1 MKLLDTT
8 GANSKLAKTNRGD
21 AYRVAGLSLMPSR
34 ALCPWAIKAG
44 CFDVCLESAGM
55 GVFSNVKAGRQAKAN
70 FYMEDCEAFLAQL
83 CRELQNWEKL
93 CIRKGVKPAV
103 RLNVL
108 SDIQW
113 ERHGIPQKFPNI
125 FFYDYTKIA
134 HRIGKT
140 PKNYK
145 LMFSYSG
152 AAGYRPAVEKAIAAD
167 CPVAVVFRDSN
178 FPSHFLGRPVVNGDA
193 SDLDNVVSG
202 RVIVGLKA
210 KGKAVKGETDFIVE
224 TFNIIA
230 RSAA

>member
-8 GANSKLAKTNRGD
+8 GANTKLAKTNKGD
-21 AYRVAGLSLMPSR
+21 AYRVAGLSLMPSK
-34 ALCPWAIKAG
+34 ALCPWALKAK

-55 GVFSNVKAGRQAKAN
+55 GVFSNVKAGRQAKAD
-70 FYMEDCEAFLAQL
+70 FYTNDRAGFLAQL
-83 CRELQNWEKL
+83 RKELTNWEKL
-93 CIRKGVKPAV
+93 CTKKGIKPAV

-108 SDIQW
+108 SDVQW
-113 ERHGIPQKFPNI
+113 ERHNIPQEFPNI

-140 PKNYK
+140 PDNYK

-152 AAGYRPAVEKAIAAD
+152 AVDYQVAVSTAIKGD

-178 FPSHFLGRPVVNGDA
+178 FPATFLGRPVVNGDA
-193 SDLDNVVSG
+193 SDIDNVMAG
-202 RVIVGLKA
+202 RVIIGLKA

-224 TFNIIA
+224 TNIIA
-230 RSAA
+230 RQAA

>member
-8 GANSKLAKTNRGD
+8 GANTKLAKTNKGD
-21 AYRVAGLSLMPSR
+21 AYRVAGLSLMPSK
-34 ALCPWAIKAG
+34 ALCPWALKAN

-55 GVFSNVKAGRQAKAN
+55 GVFSNVKAGRQAKAD
-70 FYMEDCEAFLAQL
+70 FYTNDREAFLAQL
-83 CRELQNWEKL
+83 RRELSNWEKL

-113 ERHGIPQKFPNI
+113 EKHGIPQEFPGI

-140 PKNYK
+140 PSNYK

-152 AAGYRPAVEKAIAAD
+152 AADYASAVEKAVQGD
-167 CPVAVVFRDSN
+167 CPIAVVFRDSN
-178 FPSHFLGRPVVNGDA
+178 FPATFLGRPVVNGDS

-202 RVIVGLKA
+202 RVIIGLKA
-210 KGKAVKGETDFIVE
+210 KGKAIKGKTDFIVE
-224 TFNIIA
+224 TNIIA
-230 RSAA
+230 RIAA

>member
-8 GANSKLAKTNRGD
+8 GANSKLAKTNKGD
-21 AYRVAGLSLMPSR
+21 KFQVAGLSLMPSK
-34 ALCPWAIKAG
+34 ALCPWALKAN

-55 GVFSNVKAGRQAKAN
+55 GIFSNVKSGRQAKAD
-70 FYMEDCEAFLAQL
+70 FYTNDRESFLAQL
-83 CRELQNWEKL
+83 CQELSNWEKL

-108 SDIQW
+108 SDVQW
-113 ERHGIPQKFPNI
+113 EKHGIPQKFPGI

-140 PKNYK
+140 PSNYK

-152 AAGYRPAVEKAIAAD
+152 AADYAIAVEKAAQGD
-167 CPVAVVFRDSN
+167 CPIAVVFRDSN
-178 FPSHFLGRPVVNGDA
+178 FPATFLGRPVVNGDA
-193 SDLDNVVSG
+193 SDLDNVIAG
-202 RVIVGLKA
+202 RVIIGLKA

-224 TFNIIA
+224 TNIIA
-230 RSAA
+230 RQAA